1 MKIKELQVL
10 DTAQKRFLKYQQEQQ
25 KTELR
30 RLDDEID
37 RKVCVI
43 LFSLF
48 VWNQWV
54 NNDLY
59 GALDLQHLLVIS
71 L

>member
-43 LFSLF
+43 LCSLF
-48 VWNQWV
+48 V
-54 NNDLY
+54 
-59 GALDLQHLLVIS
+59 
-71 L
+71 